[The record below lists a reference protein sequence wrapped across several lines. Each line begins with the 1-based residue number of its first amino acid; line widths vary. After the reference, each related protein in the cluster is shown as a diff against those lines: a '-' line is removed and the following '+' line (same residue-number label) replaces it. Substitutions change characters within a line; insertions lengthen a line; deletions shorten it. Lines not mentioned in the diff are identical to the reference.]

1 MARHS
6 SILRIVS
13 VLGIAAALG
22 ILIAVN
28 LFTRVDGFNIHD
40 LNTQNPLYFVQQD
53 TSDTD
58 QQGTSA
64 TQPGPFVLTANVDR
78 GDTLAKVFA
87 KAKVSRADAFAAIE
101 ALRKIYDPKNLKTG
115 QEIDLTFQSSTDSAV
130 APQFTGFLFEPSV
143 ELQIGVIRGDDG
155 KFSAT
160 QYQRELTKEL
170 VHSSGTIDNS
180 LYSDGIEAGIPP
192 QVIVEAIRAFSFDV
206 DFQREIQPKDTFEIA
221 FERYKTETGQT
232 ARTGDILYARLT
244 LNKKDIRIYRYAPRN
259 GIADYYNEKGES
271 VRKALLR
278 TPVDGAR
285 ITSPFSNGRLHPILG
300 YTRAHKGVDFGVPQG
315 TPIMAAGS
323 GIIAEAGWNNG
334 GYGNYVRIRHD
345 TTYSTAYAHMSK
357 IASGI
362 TRGARVQQGQIIG
375 YVGMTGL
382 ATGPHLHYEVLV
394 NNVQVNPLG
403 VKFQTGQKLAGAD
416 LIDFQRARAV
426 IDDKIAHTPQQQA
439 AATKD

>member
-1 MARHS
+1 MAQHS
-6 SILRIVS
+6 SFRRIAS
-13 VLGIAAALG
+13 VLGIVAALCV
-22 ILIAVN
+22 LVAVN
-28 LFTRVDGFNIHD
+28 LFIRVGGFAIRD
-40 LNTQNPLYFVQQD
+40 LNTQNPLYYVQQD
-53 TSDTD
+53 NVD
-58 QQGTSA
+58 QT
-64 TQPGPFVLTANVDR
+64 TPPGPVVLTANVDR
-78 GDTLAKVFA
+78 GDTLAKVLA
-87 KAKVSRADAFAAIE
+87 KAKVSRADAFTAVE
-101 ALRKIYDPKNLKTG
+101 ALRKVYDPKNLKTG
-115 QEIDLTFQSSTDSAV
+115 QEIDLTFQPAADADT
-130 APQFTGFLFEPSV
+130 APLFTGFVFEPSV
-143 ELQIGVIRGDDG
+143 ELQVVVIRGDDG

-160 QYQRELTKEL
+160 QYQRELTKGL

-206 DFQREIQPKDTFEIA
+206 DFQREIQPQDTFEIA
-221 FERYKTETGQT
+221 FERYKTDTGQT
-232 ARTGDILYARLT
+232 ARTGDMLYARLT
-244 LNKKDIRIYRYAPRN
+244 LNKKDIKIYRYVPRD
-259 GIADYYNEKGES
+259 GIADYFNDKGES

-285 ITSPFSNGRLHPILG
+285 ITSKFSNGRVHPILG

-323 GIIAEAGWNNG
+323 GVVAEAGWNNG

-357 IASGI
+357 IAPGI

-394 NNVQVNPLG
+394 NNSQVNPLG
-403 VKFQTGQKLAGAD
+403 VKFQTGQKLAGAE
-416 LIDFQRARAV
+416 LTSFQQARAA
-426 IDDKIAHTPQQQA
+426 IDQRIANTPQQQA
-439 AATKD
+439 AIRN